1 MPLDFIGTVL
11 AEGTHRIPY
20 YEQIKR
26 IAPYVIAGSAV
37 KYWSR
42 GATNTWE
49 RKLHG
54 KVYLVTGATTQA
66 MGTSV
71 VLEMAKLGAQLI
83 ILGREIDEWATDWV
97 NDLRDKSENNLIY
110 MEQCD
115 LSDLWQV
122 RKFVTGW
129 LDNSPPRRLDGVIVM
144 SGDMEPWGIPRISP
158 PIRRS
163 SVEGLELQM
172 ATNFAGV
179 FHLLDLLQPSF
190 KAQPPDR
197 DFRIIITT
205 CWLQSLGQVNV
216 QDPLWQNAPYESALK
231 HFASSKLQLALCML
245 ELQRRVTKAIK
256 EEKAG
261 GVERTGFNVSVTLV
275 QPGTMRSPSLRRVL
289 SNGSVTL
296 LLFFYCIILY
306 PWLLLL
312 TKSGH
317 RGGQSILYALMT
329 PELEEVNLE
338 NNDVKYISDCKI
350 IKFARKEFT
359 DVNLQAQLFANT
371 QREILEFEKK
381 MAIKRNQMKSKSN
394 SNSKSNTKP
403 DSNAKK

>member
-26 IAPYVIAGSAV
+26 IAPYLIAGSAI

-71 VLEMAKLGAQLI
+71 VLEMARLGAQLI
-83 ILGREIDEWATDWV
+83 ILGREIDEWATDWI

-122 RKFVTGW
+122 RKFATGW
-129 LDNSPPRRLDGVIVM
+129 LDNSPPRRLDGVIIM
-144 SGDMEPWGIPRISP
+144 SGDMEPWGIPRISLP
-158 PIRRS
+158 TRRS
-163 SVEGLELQM
+163 SVEGLEIQM

-197 DFRIIITT
+197 DFRIIVTT
-205 CWLQSLGQVNV
+205 CWLQSLGEVNV
-216 QDPLWQNAPYESALK
+216 QDPLWQNAPYESALR
-231 HFASSKLQLALCML
+231 HFASSKLQLSLCML
-245 ELQRRVTKAIK
+245 ELQRRITKAIQ

-261 GVERTGFNVSVTLV
+261 GVERTGLNVSVTLV
-275 QPGTMRSPSLRRVL
+275 QPGIMRSPSLRRVL

-296 LLFFYCIILY
+296 LLLLYCVVLY
-306 PWLLLL
+306 PWLYLL
-312 TKSGH
+312 TKDGH
-317 RGGQSILYALMT
+317 RGGQNVLYALMT
-329 PELEEVNLE
+329 PELEEVNHKD
-338 NNDVKYISDCKI
+338 NDVKYISDCKI
-350 IKFARKEFT
+350 IKFARKEFV
-359 DVNLQAQLFANT
+359 DANLQAQLFANT
-371 QREILEFEKK
+371 QRDILEFEKK
-381 MAIKRNQMKSKSN
+381 MAIKRNQTKSNLKSKS
-394 SNSKSNTKP
+394 SDKT
-403 DSNAKK
+403 

>member
-11 AEGTHRIPY
+11 AEGTHRIPF

-26 IAPYVIAGSAV
+26 IAPYVIAGSAI

-71 VLEMAKLGAQLI
+71 VLEMARLGAQLI

-97 NDLRDKSENNLIY
+97 NDLRDKSDNNLIY

-122 RKFVTGW
+122 RKFATGW

-158 PIRRS
+158 PTRRS

-197 DFRIIITT
+197 DFRIIVTT

-216 QDPLWQNAPYESALK
+216 QDPLWQNAPYESALR
-231 HFASSKLQLALCML
+231 HFASSKLQLSLCML
-245 ELQRRVTKAIK
+245 ELQRRITKAIK

-261 GVERTGFNVSVTLV
+261 GVERTGLNVSVTLV
-275 QPGTMRSPSLRRVL
+275 QPGIMRSPSLRRVL

-296 LLFFYCIILY
+296 LLLLYCIVLY
-306 PWLLLL
+306 PWLYLL

-329 PELEEVNLE
+329 PELEEVNHKD
-338 NNDVKYISDCKI
+338 NDVKYISDCKI
-350 IKFARKEFT
+350 IKYARKEFA
-359 DVNLQAQLFANT
+359 DANLQAQLFANT
-371 QREILEFEKK
+371 QRDILEFEKK
-381 MAIKRNQMKSKSN
+381 MAIKRNQTKSNSKLKSKSN
-394 SNSKSNTKP
+394 E
-403 DSNAKK
+403 KK